1 MHRVLTEFVISV
13 LRSLIVKKTEQ
24 KKKWVLA
31 EYVIREFIL

>member
-13 LRSLIVKKTEQ
+13 LKSLVVKETEQ

-31 EYVIREFIL
+31 R